1 MDSLEQL
8 GDTEN
13 VWLAAGEGSGDAR
26 FAVAECNSNM
36 SSLQCTAVVCPVAAH
51 AHAITAYAAAGLPRG
66 LHGSDEARLV
76 VWKKTREH
84 GAVGHNLVQKI
95 IKNRYFG
102 RMGIT

>member
-13 VWLAAGEGSGDAR
+13 VRLTAGEGSGDAR
-26 FAVAECNSNM
+26 LAVAERNSDM

-66 LHGSDEARLV
+66 LHGGDETRLV

-84 GAVGHNLVQKI
+84 GPVGHNLIEKDNQ
-95 IKNRYFG
+95 
-102 RMGIT
+102 